1 MTENY
6 NAESAVIGGLL
17 LFPDECSYAV
27 DTLTQADFQNPLA
40 AESFGIISK
49 AILTGQKMD
58 AAIFGSAEVPED
70 TKKFALASAEAFIST
85 ANYDGYV
92 DTVKTESGRRRVTEK
107 LNELVVGH
115 ESYDSLLSSLG
126 RIVSDE
132 STRGKGEDD
141 GYLMEYLSSFD
152 KPVDKK
158 DRILTGFTKLDKAFH
173 GLRKGSLCYIGA
185 YPSTGK
191 TSFAANI
198 ALKNYADKKKVEFF
212 SLEMSKEQILDRV
225 FASWK
230 QIDYGAID
238 LRRLSEQ
245 ELLNVANG
253 VNELMVN
260 KRLALHDSVYSIE
273 AIAGKISKF
282 KPDLVIVDFLQN
294 VRTTQRFPNKKEQI
308 DYISSELKRLAR
320 INNCSIIC
328 LSQLVKPDTST
339 KNVGKSR
346 KPTMSDLKESGNLSA
361 DGDYIM
367 LLYRPWVIDKA
378 NFPPEET
385 HVLLDKNKFYGAC
398 GTIDM
403 NFDGKHQKF
412 TEVETRYE
420 E

>member
-1 MTENY
+1 VTDNF

-17 LFPDECSYAV
+17 LFPEECSYAV
-27 DTLTQADFQNPLA
+27 DILTQADFENPLA
-40 AESFGIISK
+40 AEAFSIISK
-49 AILTGQKMD
+49 AAFSGKKMD
-58 AAIFGSAEVPED
+58 AAIFGSAEVPEE
-70 TKKFALASAEAFIST
+70 TKKYALASAEAFIST

-92 DTVKTESGRRRVTEK
+92 DTVKTESGRRRVTKK
-107 LNELVVGH
+107 LNELVVEH
-115 ESYDSLLSSLG
+115 ESYDELLSSIG
-126 RIVSDE
+126 RIASEE

-141 GYLMEYLSSFD
+141 GYLMDYLSSFD
-152 KPVDKK
+152 KPVDPKS
-158 DRILTGFTKLDKAFH
+158 RILTGFSKLDKAFH

-198 ALKNYADKKKVEFF
+198 ALKNYTDQKRVQFF
-212 SLEMSKEQILDRV
+212 SLEMSKEQILDRI

-238 LRRLSEQ
+238 LRRVSER
-245 ELLNVANG
+245 ELLDVANG
-253 VNELMVN
+253 VNELMVS
-260 KRLALHDSVYSIE
+260 KRLSLHDSVYSIE

-282 KPDLVIVDFLQN
+282 KPDLAIVDFLQN
-294 VRTTQRFPNKKEQI
+294 VRTTSRFPNKKEQI

-320 INNCSIIC
+320 VNNCCIIC

-339 KNVGKSR
+339 KSAGKSR

-367 LLYRPWVIDKA
+367 LLYRPWVLDKV
-378 NFPPEET
+378 NFSPEEA
-385 HVLLDKNKFYGAC
+385 HVLLDKNKFYGSC
-398 GTIDM
+398 GIIDM
-403 NFDGKHQKF
+403 NFEGKYQKF

-420 E
+420 D

>member
-1 MTENY
+1 VTESF

-17 LFPDECSYAV
+17 LFPEECSYAI
-27 DTLTQADFQNPLA
+27 DTLTKGDFENPLA
-40 AESFGIISK
+40 ADAFEVISK
-49 AILTGQKMD
+49 AILSGKKMD
-58 AAIFGSAEVPED
+58 AAIFGSADVQED

-85 ANYDGYV
+85 SNYDGYV
-92 DTVKTESGRRRVTEK
+92 DTVKSGSGRRRITEK
-107 LNELVVGH
+107 LGRVLVSGYG
-115 ESYDSLLSSLG
+115 YDDILSSLG
-126 RIVSDE
+126 RVVE
-132 STRGKGEDD
+132 SENLHRSEDD
-141 GYLMEYLSSFD
+141 SSYLMDYLTSFD
-152 KPVDKK
+152 TPVNKK
-158 DRILTGFTKLDKAFH
+158 DRILTGFSQLDRSFH

-198 ALKNYADKKKVEFF
+198 ALKNYTDQKRVQFF
-212 SLEMSKEQILDRV
+212 SLEMSKEQILDRI

-238 LRRLSEQ
+238 LRRVSEQ
-245 ELLNVANG
+245 ELLDVANG

-260 KRLALHDSVYSIE
+260 KRLSLHDSVYSIE

-282 KPDLVIVDFLQN
+282 KPDLAIVDFLQN
-294 VRTTQRFPNKKEQI
+294 VRTTQRFSNKKEQI

-320 INNCSIIC
+320 INNCCIIC
-328 LSQLVKPDTST
+328 LSQLVKPDMKA
-339 KNVGKSR
+339 KNK

-420 E
+420 D